1 MHETGK
7 CPIAEAMNILSR
19 KWAIILLYHL
29 LSGPKRFG
37 QLEAE
42 AAISGRLLSERLKEL
57 EAAGMVTRTLYPEVP
72 PRVEYALTEMGREV
86 EPIITAIMTWSQK
99 WLA

>member
-1 MHETGK
+1 MLDSGK
-7 CPIAEAMNILSR
+7 CPVAEAMNILSR

-37 QLEAE
+37 QLESE
-42 AAISGRLLSERLKEL
+42 TAISGRLLSERLKEL

-86 EPIITAIMTWSQK
+86 APIITAIMNWSQK

>member
-1 MHETGK
+1 MQETGK

-19 KWAIILLYHL
+19 KWAVIILYHL
-29 LSGPKRFG
+29 LPGPKRFS
-37 QLEAE
+37 QLETE
-42 AAISGRLLSERLKEL
+42 AGVSGRLLSERLKEL

-72 PRVEYALTEMGREV
+72 PRAEYELTVMGREV
-86 EPIITAIMTWSQK
+86 EPIVSAIFTWSQK